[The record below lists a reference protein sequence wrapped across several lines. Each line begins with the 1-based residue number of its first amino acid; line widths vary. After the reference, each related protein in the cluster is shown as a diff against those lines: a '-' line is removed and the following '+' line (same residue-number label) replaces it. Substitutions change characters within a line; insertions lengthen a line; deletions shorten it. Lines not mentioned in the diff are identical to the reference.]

1 MKNIIRR
8 RNKSKTKDIKL
19 KKGFTLIELVVSIAS
34 GSIITVG
41 LVAMIIFISLSYN
54 NITSLNNS
62 LRDSEEL
69 KLVIKDELDSYTFA
83 ELNNINNVKL
93 IDENDNYVND
103 KYQYFNLSINKNEYA
118 LFYIITTNSS
128 NISNDIEEDIDT
140 TVSSINIYYYSLNSP
155 LHPLHNFEFNK
166 RTYLLEEDPENI
178 TNLNDYDYKD
188 ETLFFSDN
196 NISIV
201 KDFDRKEYK
210 YNPSLS
216 IKNDIFNL
224 SLYFN
229 YNNEENN
236 DNNSLFHFSYLRKE

>member
-1 MKNIIRR
+1 MKNI
-8 RNKSKTKDIKL
+8 KF

-34 GSIITVG
+34 GSIITIG

-62 LRDSEEL
+62 LKDSEEL
-69 KLVIKDELDSYTFA
+69 KLVIKDELDSYTFD
-83 ELNNINNVKL
+83 ELNNNSNVKL
-93 IDENDNYVND
+93 IENNNNYVNG
-103 KYQYFNLSINKNEYA
+103 KYQDFKLSNDMNEYA
-118 LFYIITTNSS
+118 LFYIITTN

-140 TVSSINIYYYSLNSP
+140 TFSSINIYYYSLNSS

-166 RTYLLEEDPENI
+166 RTYLLEKDTLNI
-178 TNLNDYDYKD
+178 TDLNNYKD

-201 KDFDRKEYK
+201 KDFDIEEYE

-229 YNNEENN
+229 YDNQENN
-236 DNNSLFHFSYLRKE
+236 DNNSLFHFSYLRKK

>member
-1 MKNIIRR
+1 MKNIIRK

-62 LRDSEEL
+62 LKDSEEL
-69 KLVIKDELDSYTFA
+69 KLVIKDELDSYTFD
-83 ELNNINNVKL
+83 ELNNTNNVKL
-93 IDENDNYVND
+93 IKNNNNYVND
-103 KYQYFNLSINKNEYA
+103 NYEDFKLSDEKNEYA

-140 TVSSINIYYYSLNSP
+140 TVTSINIYYYSLNSP
-155 LHPLHNFEFNK
+155 SHPLHNFEFNK
-166 RTYLLEEDPENI
+166 RTYQLEEDTQNI
-178 TNLNDYDYKD
+178 TNLNDYED

-216 IKNDIFNL
+216 IKDGIFNL

-236 DNNSLFHFSYLRKE
+236 DNNSLFHFSYLRKK

>member
-1 MKNIIRR
+1 MKNI
-8 RNKSKTKDIKL
+8 KF

-34 GSIITVG
+34 GSIITIG

-62 LRDSEEL
+62 LKDSEEL
-69 KLVIKDELDSYTFA
+69 KLVIKDELNSYTFD
-83 ELNNINNVKL
+83 ELNNNSNVKL
-93 IDENDNYVND
+93 IENNNNYVNG
-103 KYQYFNLSINKNEYA
+103 KYQDFKLSNDMNEYA
-118 LFYIITTNSS
+118 LFYIITTN

-140 TVSSINIYYYSLNSP
+140 TFSSINIYYYSLNSS

-166 RTYLLEEDPENI
+166 RTYLLEKDTLNI
-178 TNLNDYDYKD
+178 TDLNNYKD

-201 KDFDRKEYK
+201 KDFDIEEYE

-216 IKNDIFNL
+216 IKNNIFNL

-229 YNNEENN
+229 YDNQENN

>member
-1 MKNIIRR
+1 MKNIIRK

-62 LRDSEEL
+62 LKDSEEL
-69 KLVIKDELDSYTFA
+69 KLVIKDELDSYTFD
-83 ELNNINNVKL
+83 ELNSVEL
-93 IDENDNYVND
+93 IKNPNNYVND
-103 KYQYFNLSINKNEYA
+103 KYQDFKLSDKKNEYA
-118 LFYIITTNSS
+118 LFYIITTRDVS
-128 NISNDIEEDIDT
+128 SNDIEEDIDT
-140 TVSSINIYYYSLNSP
+140 TLSSINIYYYSLNSS

-166 RTYLLEEDPENI
+166 RTYLLEEDPQNI
-178 TNLNDYDYKD
+178 SDLNNYDYKD

-201 KDFDRKEYK
+201 KDFDSEENNK

-216 IKNDIFNL
+216 IKDEIFNL

-236 DNNSLFHFSYLRKE
+236 DNNSLFHFSYLRKK

>member
-1 MKNIIRR
+1 MKNI
-8 RNKSKTKDIKL
+8 KF

-34 GSIITVG
+34 GLIITIG

-62 LRDSEEL
+62 LKDSEEL
-69 KLVIKDELDSYTFA
+69 KLVIKDELDSYTFD

-93 IDENDNYVND
+93 IENNNNFVND
-103 KYQYFNLSINKNEYA
+103 EYQDFKLSNDMNEYA
-118 LFYIITTNSS
+118 LFYIITTRDVS
-128 NISNDIEEDIDT
+128 SNDIEEDIDT
-140 TVSSINIYYYSLNSP
+140 TFSSINIYYYSLNSS

-166 RTYLLEEDPENI
+166 RTYLLEKD
-178 TNLNDYDYKD
+178 TLNRTDSNNYKD

-201 KDFDRKEYK
+201 KDFDIEEYK

-216 IKNDIFNL
+216 IKDGIFNL

-229 YNNEENN
+229 YDNQENN
-236 DNNSLFHFSYLRKE
+236 DNNSLFHFSYLRKK

>member
-1 MKNIIRR
+1 MKNI
-8 RNKSKTKDIKL
+8 KF

-34 GSIITVG
+34 GSIITIG

-62 LRDSEEL
+62 LKDSEEL
-69 KLVIKDELDSYTFA
+69 KLVIKDELDSYTFD

-93 IDENDNYVND
+93 IEKNNNYVNSNYKD
-103 KYQYFNLSINKNEYA
+103 FNLSNDMNEYA
-118 LFYIITTNSS
+118 LFYIITTRDVS
-128 NISNDIEEDIDT
+128 SNDIEEDIDT
-140 TVSSINIYYYSLNSP
+140 TFSSINIYYYSLNSS

-166 RTYLLEEDPENI
+166 RTYLIEKDTFKI
-178 TNLNDYDYKD
+178 TDLNNYKD

-201 KDFDRKEYK
+201 KDFDIEEYE

-216 IKNDIFNL
+216 IKNNIFNL

-229 YNNEENN
+229 YDNQENN
-236 DNNSLFHFSYLRKE
+236 DNNSLFHFSYLRKG

>member
-1 MKNIIRR
+1 MKNI
-8 RNKSKTKDIKL
+8 KF

-34 GSIITVG
+34 GSIITIG

-62 LRDSEEL
+62 LKDSEEL
-69 KLVIKDELDSYTFA
+69 KLVIKDELNSYTFD
-83 ELNNINNVKL
+83 ELNNNSNVKL
-93 IDENDNYVND
+93 IDNNNNYVND
-103 KYQYFNLSINKNEYA
+103 KYQYFNLSIEKNEYA

-140 TVSSINIYYYSLNSP
+140 TFSSINIYYYSLNSS

-166 RTYLLEEDPENI
+166 RTYLLEEDTLNI
-178 TNLNDYDYKD
+178 TDLNNYKD
-188 ETLFFSDN
+188 ETLFFSNN

-201 KDFDRKEYK
+201 KDFDIEEYE

-216 IKNDIFNL
+216 IKNDKFNL

-229 YNNEENN
+229 YINQENN
-236 DNNSLFHFSYLRKE
+236 DNNSLFHFSYLRKK

>member
-1 MKNIIRR
+1 MKNIIRK

-62 LRDSEEL
+62 LKDSEEL
-69 KLVIKDELDSYTFA
+69 KLVIKDELDSYTFD
-83 ELNNINNVKL
+83 ELSNNVKL
-93 IDENDNYVND
+93 IEYNNNYVDD
-103 KYQYFNLSINKNEYA
+103 KYQDFKLSDKKNEYA
-118 LFYIITTNSS
+118 LFYIITTKNVS
-128 NISNDIEEDIDT
+128 SNDIEEDIDT
-140 TVSSINIYYYSLNSP
+140 TLSSINIYYYSLNSS
-155 LHPLHNFEFNK
+155 LHQLHNFEFNK
-166 RTYLLEEDPENI
+166 RTYLLEEYTLNI
-178 TNLNDYDYKD
+178 TDLTKYED

-201 KDFDRKEYK
+201 KDFGNEEYNK

-216 IKNDIFNL
+216 IKDGIFNL

-236 DNNSLFHFSYLRKE
+236 DNNSLFHFSYLRKDK

>member
-1 MKNIIRR
+1 MKNIIRK

-62 LRDSEEL
+62 LKDSEEL
-69 KLVIKDELDSYTFA
+69 KLVIKDELDSYTFD
-83 ELNNINNVKL
+83 ELNNTNNVKL
-93 IDENDNYVND
+93 IKNNNNYVND
-103 KYQYFNLSINKNEYA
+103 NYEDFKLSDEKNEYA
-118 LFYIITTNSS
+118 LFYIITTRDVS
-128 NISNDIEEDIDT
+128 SNDIEEDIDT
-140 TVSSINIYYYSLNSP
+140 TLSSINIYYYSLNSS
-155 LHPLHNFEFNK
+155 LHNFEFNK

-178 TNLNDYDYKD
+178 TDLNNYDYKD

-201 KDFDRKEYK
+201 KDFNIEEYNK

-216 IKNDIFNL
+216 IKDDIFNL

-236 DNNSLFHFSYLRKE
+236 DNNSLFHFSYLRKK